1 MTDQRTPE
9 ERLQSQEIR
18 EWARENGWPGLS
30 AHGRIPAAARE
41 AWEAAVGQPADTGYD
56 ELEDGGDVSSMDDSD
71 LGDPAATSVGGWQYA
86 ANSTLVSGI
95 VNAPVLPPDGDDL
108 APPVSL
114 DEARERAG
122 RDPEPAHLNRGRKT
136 RTAREPKVKE
146 PVKVTAAVRN
156 DITGKLAFWLALPA
170 EPWLRVDPYCG
181 GVYADQVDQIALKM
195 SPLICQSPDLV
206 RWFSK
211 STTFI
216 LWTELGIAVRPVVEA
231 IIAHHVTKRIALDS
245 DGQAF
250 EQQGGV
256 DFSAYS
262 ARQPSTV
269 AA

>member
-1 MTDQRTPE
+1 
-9 ERLQSQEIR
+9 
-18 EWARENGWPGLS
+18 
-30 AHGRIPAAARE
+30 
-41 AWEAAVGQPADTGYD
+41 VGQPADTGYD

-71 LGDPAATSVGGWQYA
+71 LGDPAGT
-86 ANSTLVSGI
+86 
-95 VNAPVLPPDGDDL
+95 VNAPDGDDL

-122 RDPEPAHLNRGRKT
+122 RDPEPAHLNRRKT

-146 PVKVTAAVRN
+146 PVKVTAAVRS
-156 DITGKLAFWLALPA
+156 DITGKLAFWLSIPA

-181 GVYADQVDQIALKM
+181 GVYADQVDQIAVKM

-231 IIAHHVTKRIALDS
+231 IIAHHVTKRIALDEQ
-245 DGQAF
+245 GQAF

-262 ARQPSTV
+262 ARQPAS
-269 AA
+269 AAA